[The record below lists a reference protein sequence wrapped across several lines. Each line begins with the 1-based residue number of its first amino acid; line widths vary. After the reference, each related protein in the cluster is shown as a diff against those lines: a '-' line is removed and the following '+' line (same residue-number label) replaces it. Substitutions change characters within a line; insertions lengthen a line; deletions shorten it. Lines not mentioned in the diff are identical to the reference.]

1 MGATSTDFSP
11 YMKSGLKL
19 DSRYLDLENGI
30 INFTTRIDLADDG
43 TTELLTEENL
53 PFLWVGPEKYWVSML
68 WDTPPTITAR
78 SYANVCTVNETPATG
93 SLATQTGSTVNE
105 YTYSYTIGAITTG
118 GTSARYENVWDLSA
132 GNFDNVLVLDADFG
146 YGSHDEETGE
156 GGQVTS
162 GPLLYNKYN
171 FYDLDGLLQNDAMDI
186 DERGSIPLLCT
197 LGDSLGVDSISIY
210 TDDYTTTPSK
220 TPAYYIRYHD
230 NPPELSN
237 LEVRATVDLL
247 EESVNLYELT
257 TENLNAL
264 TFTWGENDTGDMWY
278 RMLMIDDVYIA
289 DKYHKVKMW
298 IPLNE
303 SGATLDTVP
312 SYTVHNLIA
321 GTTTGA
327 TEGSTVRAVV
337 EGQGGYA
344 AQLDASTNGKVT
356 VATADNTNLKDLTE
370 FTLSL
375 HWTPSSADLD
385 TTSYIAT
392 ATTDIT
398 DVTGNFSVFKN
409 SDNKIQVKLGA
420 DIDMTGSTII
430 PCDAS
435 IPTSIIITLNTA
447 TASNIKAKL
456 YVNGKLDD
464 TSTSSTYVT
473 TTCDFVVGGV
483 YNASASYR
491 GTTGLI
497 EEVVLSTKAH
507 EIVESSGEYIYNT
520 VDKLDISG
528 TKNIT
533 YNARLIGADYHNFR
547 GSSPKGIGMTEPVSW
562 RATTL

>member
-1 MGATSTDFSP
+1 
-11 YMKSGLKL
+11 
-19 DSRYLDLENGI
+19 
-30 INFTTRIDLADDG
+30 
-43 TTELLTEENL
+43 
-53 PFLWVGPEKYWVSML
+53 
-68 WDTPPTITAR
+68 
-78 SYANVCTVNETPATG
+78 
-93 SLATQTGSTVNE
+93 
-105 YTYSYTIGAITTG
+105 
-118 GTSARYENVWDLSA
+118 
-132 GNFDNVLVLDADFG
+132 
-146 YGSHDEETGE
+146 
-156 GGQVTS
+156 
-162 GPLLYNKYN
+162 
-171 FYDLDGLLQNDAMDI
+171 
-186 DERGSIPLLCT
+186 
-197 LGDSLGVDSISIY
+197 
-210 TDDYTTTPSK
+210 
-220 TPAYYIRYHD
+220 
-230 NPPELSN
+230 
-237 LEVRATVDLL
+237 
-247 EESVNLYELT
+247 
-257 TENLNAL
+257 
-264 TFTWGENDTGDMWY
+264 
-278 RMLMIDDVYIA
+278 
-289 DKYHKVKMW
+289 
-298 IPLNE
+298 
-303 SGATLDTVP
+303 
-312 SYTVHNLIA
+312 
-321 GTTTGA
+321 
-327 TEGSTVRAVV
+327 
-337 EGQGGYA
+337 
-344 AQLDASTNGKVT
+344 

-398 DVTGNFSVFKN
+398 VVADNFSVFKN